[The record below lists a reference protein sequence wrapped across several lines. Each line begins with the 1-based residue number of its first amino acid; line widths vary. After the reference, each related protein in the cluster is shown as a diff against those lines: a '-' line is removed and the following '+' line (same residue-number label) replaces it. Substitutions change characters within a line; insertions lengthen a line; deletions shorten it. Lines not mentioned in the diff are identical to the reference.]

1 MGQGAR
7 KVVVVLDTSASM
19 KAQDVSPSR
28 FEAARAGAASL
39 VRGLG
44 EGAEV
49 MVIEAGVQPKVTAAL
64 ARDRERALG
73 AISRGAAPRPADPAR
88 RSGADG
94 ARPRRRATRAPRSTC
109 SPTAPSPAQ
118 SEDTTDARV
127 RVDRRRRAGQERR
140 DHEPLRSARTTTAPS
155 TTRRSSRS

>member
-1 MGQGAR
+1 VLALALARPVATVMGQGAR

-28 FEAARAGAASL
+28 FEAARTRAASL

-49 MVIEAGVQPKVTAAL
+49 MVIEAGVQPKVTAAM

-73 AISRGAAPRPADPAR
+73 AIRSAQARDLPTRLVEAVRTARALVAADPR
-88 RSGADG
+88 ADIPG
-94 ARPRRRATRAPRSTC
+94 L
-109 SPTAPSPAQ
+109 PAGGV
-118 SEDTTDARV
+118 AF
-127 RVDRRRRAGQERR
+127 
-140 DHEPLRSARTTTAPS
+140 
-155 TTRRSSRS
+155 